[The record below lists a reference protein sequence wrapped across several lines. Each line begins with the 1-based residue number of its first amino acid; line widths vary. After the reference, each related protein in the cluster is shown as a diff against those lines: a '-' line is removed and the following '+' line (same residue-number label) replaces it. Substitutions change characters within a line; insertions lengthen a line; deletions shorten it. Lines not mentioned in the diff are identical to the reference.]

1 SPEKDEYRTI
11 TGQSNNRR
19 SPTLG
24 HSNINCETSCL
35 QQPPCFPL
43 KIPPND

>member
-1 SPEKDEYRTI
+1 
-11 TGQSNNRR
+11 
-19 SPTLG
+19 
-24 HSNINCETSCL
+24 INCETSCL